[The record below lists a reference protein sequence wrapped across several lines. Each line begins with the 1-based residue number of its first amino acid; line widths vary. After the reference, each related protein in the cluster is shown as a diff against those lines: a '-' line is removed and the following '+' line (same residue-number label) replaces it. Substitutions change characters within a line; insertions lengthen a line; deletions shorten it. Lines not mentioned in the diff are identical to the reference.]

1 MIRYLSFWNCALEG
15 TEKAELVCR
24 LSLRFRALMPHC
36 PGLLGTQVLLS
47 RPGSTHEIL
56 VCLDFSNQASLDAYQ
71 FNPRHL
77 SLRAETG
84 HLLTDH
90 AFVTVEIPE

>member
-1 MIRYLSFWNCALEG
+1 MIRHLSFWNCVLEEP
-15 TEKAELVCR
+15 EKAELVYR
-24 LSLRFRALMPHC
+24 LDLRFRALIPYC
-36 PGLLGTQVLLS
+36 PGLLRTHVMHT
-47 RPGSTHEIL
+47 RPGSTHDIL
-56 VCLDFSNQASLDAYQ
+56 VCLEFSDQAALDTYQ
-71 FNPRHL
+71 FNSRHL